1 MSTEDQSDNN
11 NNLTS
16 RNHSHT
22 PTPSTSD
29 VNAEASLIS
38 SSHLFTTSASLL
50 DCVDKKMLVVLRDGK
65 KIIGVL
71 RSFDQY
77 ANLVLQDA
85 TERIFVGDIYGDI
98 YAGIY
103 VIRGENVVLLGEIDL
118 DKEDEELPQRC
129 VSGAEAQEAFTK
141 EIEQRKRKERSQNR
155 ILHGMG
161 FSVNDWTLEEMNL
174 Y

>member
-1 MSTEDQSDNN
+1 MSTEEHQDNN
-11 NNLTS
+11 NSVTP

-22 PTPSTSD
+22 PTPSSAD

-38 SSHLFTTSASLL
+38 SSQLFTTSASLL

-85 TERIFVGDIYGDI
+85 IERIFVNDIYGDI

-118 DKEDEELPQRC
+118 DKEDDELPQRR
-129 VSGAEAQEAFTK
+129 VTGAQAQEAFTR
-141 EIEQRKRKERSQNR
+141 EIEHRKRKERHQNKV
-155 ILHGMG
+155 LHGMG
-161 FSVNDWTLEEMNL
+161 FSVSDWTLEEMNL